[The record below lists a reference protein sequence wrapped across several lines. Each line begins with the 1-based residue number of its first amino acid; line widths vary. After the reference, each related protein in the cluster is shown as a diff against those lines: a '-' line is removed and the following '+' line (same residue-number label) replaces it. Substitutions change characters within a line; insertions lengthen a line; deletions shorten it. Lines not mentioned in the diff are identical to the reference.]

1 MANNKVFSN
10 FLWRFLE
17 RCGSQGITF
26 IVSIV
31 LARFLAPEVYG
42 TVAIVTVFT
51 TLLNVFVNSGFGTAL
66 IQKKEVD
73 DVDYST
79 IFYFNIV
86 VSILLYL
93 MMFFAAP
100 IIANFYNNSE
110 LTAVVRA
117 LCLVIV
123 FFGVKNVQQAY
134 VSKNLIFKKFF
145 WSTLGG
151 TLSGAVVG
159 IYMAWEGYGV
169 WALVG
174 QQLTNTIVDA
184 IILWTTVKW
193 RPKLLFSFERL
204 KSLFSFGWKM
214 LASSLL
220 DTLYNDLRTLII
232 GKMYSSE
239 DLAFY
244 NRGNALPNF
253 VTQNV
258 NSSIDSVLLPVMA
271 AEQDNMVALKS
282 MTRRA
287 IKTATYL
294 IMPLMVGMAV
304 CAEPIIS
311 LLLTDKWLPAV
322 PFLRIFCVTYCFFP
336 IQTAN
341 LNAIKALG
349 RSDLFL
355 KLEIWKKVFGLIA
368 ILSTMWFGP
377 LAMAYSAIVTT
388 FTSQIINSWPNKKLL
403 NYSYPEQLKD
413 ISENIFL
420 SVVMGAIVYCVT
432 FLNLSSFL
440 TLTIQVLLGATIYVL
455 GSKIF
460 KLESFNYIL
469 GILKTFLK
477 KEEKII
483 V

>member
-1 MANNKVFSN
+1 MNSKKIFNN

-31 LARFLAPEVYG
+31 LARLLAPEVYG
-42 TVAIVTVFT
+42 TIAIVTVFT
-51 TLLNVFVNSGFGTAL
+51 TLLQVFVNSGFGTAL
-66 IQKKEVD
+66 IQKKNAD
-73 DVDYST
+73 DTDFST
-79 IFYFNIV
+79 VFYFNLV
-86 VSILLYL
+86 FSLVLYFG
-93 MMFFAAP
+93 MFFAAP
-100 IIANFYNNSE
+100 IIANFYKNSE
-110 LTAVVRA
+110 LTAVIRA

-123 FFGVKNVQQAY
+123 VFGVKNVQQAY
-134 VSKNLIFKKFF
+134 VSKKLMFKKFF

-151 TLSGAVVG
+151 TLSGAAVG
-159 IYMAWEGYGV
+159 IYMAWAGFGV

-174 QQLTNTIVDA
+174 QQLTNAAADTL
-184 IILWTTVKW
+184 ILWVTVEW

-204 KSLFSFGWKM
+204 KSLFAFGWKM

-244 NRGNALPNF
+244 NRGHTLPNF
-253 VTQNV
+253 ITQNV

-304 CAEPIIS
+304 CAKPIVS

-322 PFLRIFCVTYCFFP
+322 PFLRIFCITYCFYP
-336 IQTAN
+336 IHTAN

-355 KLEIWKKVFGLIA
+355 KLEIWKKVCGLVA

-413 ISENIFL
+413 ISQNIFL

-432 FLNLSSFL
+432 FLNLSNIV
-440 TLTIQVLLGATIYVL
+440 TLAIQVILGAAIYAL
-455 GSKIF
+455 GSKLL
-460 KLESFNYIL
+460 KLESFEYIL
-469 GILKTFLK
+469 GVLKSFFK
-477 KEEKII
+477 KK
-483 V
+483 

>member
-1 MANNKVFSN
+1 MNNKNIFNN
-10 FLWRFLE
+10 FIWRFLE
-17 RCGSQGITF
+17 RCGSQGVSF

-31 LARFLAPEVYG
+31 LARLLAPEVYG
-42 TVAIVTVFT
+42 TIAIVTVFT
-51 TLLNVFVNSGFGTAL
+51 TLLQVFVNSGFGTAL
-66 IQKKEVD
+66 IQKKNAD
-73 DVDYST
+73 DTDFST
-79 IFYFNIV
+79 VFFFNIV
-86 VSILLYL
+86 FSIVLYL
-93 MMFFAAP
+93 GMFFAAP
-100 IIANFYNNSE
+100 LIAHFYKNPE
-110 LTAVVRA
+110 LTPVIRA
-117 LCLVIV
+117 LCLVV
-123 FFGVKNVQQAY
+123 VVFGVKNVQQAY
-134 VSKNLIFKKFF
+134 VSRNMMFKKFF

-151 TLSGAVVG
+151 TLSGAAVG
-159 IYMAWEGYGV
+159 IYMAWAGFGV

-174 QQLTNTIVDA
+174 QQLTNAVADA
-184 IILWTTVKW
+184 LILWITVKW

-204 KSLFSFGWKM
+204 KSLFDFGWKM

-244 NRGNALPNF
+244 NRGHTLPNF
-253 VTQNV
+253 ITQNV

-271 AEQDNMVALKS
+271 AEQDNVVALKS

-304 CAEPIIS
+304 CAKPIVS

-322 PFLRIFCVTYCFFP
+322 PFLRIFCITYCFYP
-336 IQTAN
+336 IHTAN

-355 KLEIWKKVFGLIA
+355 KLEIWKKVCGLVA

-403 NYSYPEQLKD
+403 DYSYLEQLKD

-420 SVVMGAIVYCVT
+420 TVIMGAIVYCVT
-432 FLNLSSFL
+432 FLNLGNIA
-440 TLTIQVLLGATIYVL
+440 TLAIQVILGAAIYTL
-455 GSKIF
+455 GSKLL
-460 KLESFNYIL
+460 KLESFEYIL
-469 GILKTFLK
+469 GVLKSFFRK
-477 KEEKII
+477 K
-483 V
+483 

>member
-1 MANNKVFSN
+1 MENKKIFNN

-31 LARFLAPEVYG
+31 LARLLAPEVYG
-42 TVAIVTVFT
+42 TIAIVTVFT
-51 TLLNVFVNSGFGTAL
+51 TLLQVFVNSGFGTAL
-66 IQKKEVD
+66 VQKKNAD
-73 DVDYST
+73 DADFST
-79 IFYFNIV
+79 VFYFNIV
-86 VSILLYL
+86 FSIILYL
-93 MMFFAAP
+93 GMFFAAP
-100 IIANFYNNSE
+100 FIANFYDNSE
-110 LTAVVRA
+110 LIPVIRA
-117 LCLVIV
+117 LSFVIV
-123 FFGVKNVQQAY
+123 IFGVKNVQQAY
-134 VSKNLIFKKFF
+134 VSKNMMFKKFF

-151 TLSGAVVG
+151 TLSGAAVG
-159 IYMAWEGYGV
+159 IYMAWAGFGV

-174 QQLTNTIVDA
+174 QQLTNAMMDA
-184 IILWTTVKW
+184 VILWLTVKW

-214 LASSLL
+214 LVSSLL

-232 GKMYSSE
+232 GKMYTSE
-239 DLAFY
+239 DLAYY
-244 NRGNALPNF
+244 NRGHSLPQF
-253 VTQNV
+253 LTQNI
-258 NSSIDSVLLPVMA
+258 NTSIDSVLLPVMA
-271 AEQDNMVALKS
+271 AEQDNVVALKS

-322 PFLRIFCVTYCFFP
+322 PFLRIFCVTYCFYP
-336 IQTAN
+336 IHTAN

-355 KLEIWKKVFGLIA
+355 KLEIAKKIVGLIA
-368 ILSTMWFGP
+368 ILSTMWFGVM
-377 LAMAYSAIVTT
+377 AMAYSALITNVLA
-388 FTSQIINSWPNKKLL
+388 QVINSWPNKKLL

-420 SVVMGAIVYCVT
+420 SVVMGAIVYCVN
-432 FLNLSSFL
+432 FLNLSNIL
-440 TLTIQVLLGATIYVL
+440 TLIIQVLLGAIIYIV
-455 GSKIF
+455 GSKLF
-460 KLESFNYIL
+460 KLESFEYVL
-469 GILKTFLK
+469 GILKSFIK
-477 KEEKII
+477 KKSN
-483 V
+483 

>member
-1 MANNKVFSN
+1 MESKKIFNN

-31 LARFLAPEVYG
+31 LARLLAPEVYG
-42 TVAIVTVFT
+42 TIAIVTVFT
-51 TLLNVFVNSGFGTAL
+51 TLLQVFVNSGFGTAL
-66 IQKKEVD
+66 IQKKNAD
-73 DVDYST
+73 DTDFST
-79 IFYFNIV
+79 VFYFNIV
-86 VSILLYL
+86 FSIVLYL
-93 MMFFAAP
+93 GMFFAAP
-100 IIANFYNNSE
+100 FIANFYKNPE
-110 LTAVVRA
+110 LTAVIRA
-117 LCLVIV
+117 LCLVV
-123 FFGVKNVQQAY
+123 VVFGVKNVQQAY
-134 VSKNLIFKKFF
+134 VSKQLMFKKFF

-151 TLSGAVVG
+151 TLSGAAVG
-159 IYMAWEGYGV
+159 IYMAWAGFGV

-174 QQLTNTIVDA
+174 QQLTNAAVDTF
-184 IILWTTVKW
+184 ILWITVKW

-204 KSLFSFGWKM
+204 KSLFAFGWKM

-232 GKMYSSE
+232 GKIYSSE

-244 NRGNALPNF
+244 NRGHTLPNF
-253 VTQNV
+253 ITQNV

-271 AEQDNMVALKS
+271 AEQDNVVALKS
-282 MTRRA
+282 MTRRS
-287 IKTATYL
+287 IKVATYL
-294 IMPLMVGMAV
+294 IMPLMVGLAV
-304 CAEPIIS
+304 CAEPVVS

-322 PFLRIFCVTYCFFP
+322 PFLRIFCITYCFFP

-355 KLEIWKKVFGLIA
+355 KLEIWKKMVGLIA
-368 ILSTMWFGP
+368 IVSTMWFGP

-420 SVVMGAIVYCVT
+420 SVVMGAIVYCVS
-432 FLNLSSFL
+432 FLNFGSIL
-440 TLTIQVLLGATIYVL
+440 TLIIQVMLGIVIYIL

-460 KLESFNYIL
+460 KLESFEYIFS
-469 GILKTFLK
+469 ILKSFVK
-477 KEEKII
+477 KSEN